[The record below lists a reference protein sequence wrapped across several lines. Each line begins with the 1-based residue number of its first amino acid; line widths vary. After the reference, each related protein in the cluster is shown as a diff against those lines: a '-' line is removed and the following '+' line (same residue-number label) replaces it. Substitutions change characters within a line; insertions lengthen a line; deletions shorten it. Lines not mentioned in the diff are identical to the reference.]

1 MSGVTKN
8 LIEQWLFNTL
18 FISYVHSL
26 LELVVTTFE
35 FIAFPPIW
43 TREMFI
49 LNQTSPSFE
58 VKMGMGRV
66 PGKPH
71 VD

>member
-1 MSGVTKN
+1 MHVHTLYEDRPMSGVTKN

-35 FIAFPPIW
+35 FIAFPPI
-43 TREMFI
+43 
-49 LNQTSPSFE
+49 
-58 VKMGMGRV
+58 
-66 PGKPH
+66 
-71 VD
+71 